1 MANELVIIELLGNKG
16 DPVRYTVADGT
27 GIAKGSLLQLTD
39 PRTASAHSGID
50 QPIVG
55 VAAAEKVASDGSTS
69 LAVYT
74 NGIFDITAAAAGTAS
89 VGVEVAGSATANMST
104 PADANDLLQNST
116 IGMILE
122 AQANNE
128 VCAVRILK

>member
-27 GIAKGSLLQLTD
+27 GIAKGALLQLTD